1 MERAGIDDQI
11 AYLSKVPET
20 QLAAVRAIL
29 AVAALPAS
37 RVTNS
42 SNPIC
47 ANYDLPTLPC
57 TQIVP
62 RISGNPDENIKA
74 LAEQVVGAFK
84 RQLSTIRFEPSS
96 KITYESIGQQK
107 IQIRYF

>member
-1 MERAGIDDQI
+1 VERAGIDDQI

-84 RQLSTIRFEPSS
+84 RQL
-96 KITYESIGQQK
+96 
-107 IQIRYF
+107 